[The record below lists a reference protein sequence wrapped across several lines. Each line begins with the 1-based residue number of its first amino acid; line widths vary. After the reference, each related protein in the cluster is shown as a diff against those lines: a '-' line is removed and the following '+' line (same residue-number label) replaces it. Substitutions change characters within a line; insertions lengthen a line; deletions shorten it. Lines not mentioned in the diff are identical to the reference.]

1 LQTQRLLGQQSIGEF
16 MGLHLDTNEVY
27 TVNQAKTGQT
37 WKNGVII
44 NTGKN
49 PTIDERNKKIAE
61 NKEKYGLS
69 KEDIDSI
76 ELPDRSA
83 EYNKE
88 HDVVHAQ
95 SRLHMLRDRLKYLKQ
110 VYRER
115 TGESDV
121 EDDEVSTSSK
131 PSVSSKPSISSKADS
146 TKPAAAKKKAATAPK
161 KKAAPKSSA
170 TNSKKRKKPD
180 AGEDVPLDPE
190 TGEPIDYDPADFA
203 SDQEPASDD
212 DFEPKKKK
220 RKTAKK

>member
-1 LQTQRLLGQQSIGEF
+1 
-16 MGLHLDTNEVY
+16 
-27 TVNQAKTGQT
+27 
-37 WKNGVII
+37 
-44 NTGKN
+44 
-49 PTIDERNKKIAE
+49 
-61 NKEKYGLS
+61 
-69 KEDIDSI
+69 
-76 ELPDRSA
+76 
-83 EYNKE
+83 
-88 HDVVHAQ
+88 
-95 SRLHMLRDRLKYLKQ
+95 MLRDRLKYLSQ

-146 TKPAAAKKKAATAPK
+146 TKPAAAKKKAAAAPK

-212 DFEPKKKK
+212 DFEVGTNRQSIQGCFVFDLACSRK
-220 RKTAKK
+220 RRRERRPRSKEYIKCCI